1 MKSHILL
8 IAAFLLVSCGAETNK
23 TKQEETTGST
33 TSFTTVLNPEQVKRA
48 GIETGAIEHRDISS
62 HLQVNGVIDVPP
74 QNMIAV
80 TFPPGGY
87 LKSTKLLPGMHIRK
101 GEDLAVMEDP
111 GLIRLQ
117 QEYLTAVIKGRQ
129 LEPEYKRQQE
139 LNKNK
144 STSDKQLEETEAAYK
159 TNLIA
164 IRSLS
169 EQLQL
174 AGIHPEQL
182 NENNIS
188 RSVTL
193 RSPIDGYVTSVN
205 VNIGT
210 FVNPSDIL
218 FELVDPRDIHLN
230 MTVFEKDIRYL
241 AVGQHVLAWTNTEPE
256 QKHKSEIILIG
267 KELDEHRSVE
277 VHCHFENYDKDLL
290 PGMFMNATIQV
301 NQRQVPAVPEEAIV
315 TWENKSYIF
324 SVQQGNSFTMTAV
337 QTGMKE
343 AGYQEIQPEAGTPL
357 PDKVVTKGAYTL
369 LMQLMNKSE
378 E

>member
-1 MKSHILL
+1 MSAILTPAQ
-8 IAAFLLVSCGAETNK
+8 IK
-23 TKQEETTGST
+23 T
-33 TSFTTVLNPEQVKRA
+33 A
-48 GIETGAIEHRDISS
+48 GIVSGGIEHRNISS
-62 HLQVNGVIDVPP
+62 LLHVNGVIDVPP

-101 GEDLAVMEDP
+101 GEELAVLEDP

-117 QEYLTAVIKGRQ
+117 QEYLTALINGRQ
-129 LEPEYKRQQE
+129 LEAEYRRQQE
-139 LNKNK
+139 LNQSKT
-144 STSDKQLEETEAAYK
+144 SSDKQFQEAESLWRK
-159 TNLIA
+159 NQVS

-174 AGIHPEQL
+174 AGINPDQL

-193 RSPIDGYVTSVN
+193 RSPIDGYVTTVK

-241 AVGQHVLAWTNTEPE
+241 AIGQKVLAWTNSEPE
-256 QKHKSEIILIG
+256 SKHKCEIILVG

-277 VHCHFENYDKDLL
+277 VHCHFEDYDKELL
-290 PGMFMNATIQV
+290 PGMFMNASIQV
-301 NQRQVPAVPEEAIV
+301 NQQQVTAVPEEAIV
-315 TWENKSYIF
+315 TWQNKSWVF
-324 SVQQGNSFTMTAV
+324 EEQHGNVYTMIPV
-337 QTGMKE
+337 RTGMKE
-343 AGYQEIQPEAGTPL
+343 SGYIEVQPEEGKML
-357 PDKVVTKGAYTL
+357 PERIAIKGAYTL